1 MIGFLYLY
9 FMHPVIRQIALEYK
23 EQLLQLYGTELDSLI
38 LFGSHARG
46 DFHDESDVD
55 FAIILKN
62 PKARTSTEI
71 FKTSPI
77 TATLGLK
84 YGMALSNFPT
94 TKSKLE
100 TSPQGIYHN
109 IRREGIKI

>member
-1 MIGFLYLY
+1 
-9 FMHPVIRQIALEYK
+9 MHPVVKQLALEYK
-23 EQLLQLYGTELDSLI
+23 DHLIRLYGAELDSLI

-55 FAIILKN
+55 FAVILRN
-62 PKARTSTEI
+62 PQSRTSAEI

-77 TATLGLK
+77 IASLGLK

-94 TKSKLE
+94 TKLKFE
-100 TSPQGIYHN
+100 TSSQGIYQN
-109 IRREGIKI
+109 IRREGIQI